1 MLGTG
6 ARLGGISFGCRRLS
20 RQIASETDLR
30 AVALI
35 LSVVVGACMLHRI
48 PAAAPRVAK
57 APAPPRAVALTVAS
71 NPYGEL
77 IDPGFSRSKPDSP
90 AKPPWLLATLEPF
103 PAAPTAAPTT
113 DATPSTATAPP
124 ENIPLPPKRE
134 VSEPADGAPLPPPRP
149 AELEAPA
156 DTPGPVRHSTQPS
169 VKTAAPAAPAD
180 NRTFIEKLFGL
191 APHSSPAPGS
201 ALGYAAPETNAIGRS
216 TAVSTL
222 AEPHSAPAVASA
234 PALASATPES
244 SAVGRSAPTSSLSGR
259 GFGLASLF
267 GLGRSS
273 VSPTSLGYDQYT
285 AIYDL
290 SAHTVYLPNGT
301 KLEAHSGLG
310 DRLDDPNHVNERMR
324 GATPPHLYELEP
336 REAAFHGV
344 QALRL
349 NPIGGG
355 DIFGRAGLLAH
366 TYMLGPN
373 GDSNGCVS
381 FKDYDAFLR
390 AYQNG
395 QVRKLA
401 VVARL

>member
-1 MLGTG
+1 MQGTG
-6 ARLGGISFGCRRLS
+6 ATLGGISLGCRRLS

-30 AVALI
+30 AAALI

-48 PAAAPRVAK
+48 PIAAPRVAK
-57 APAPPRAVALTVAS
+57 ALAPPPAVALTVAS

-77 IDPGFSRSKPDSP
+77 IDPGFSRSKPESP
-90 AKPPWLLATLEPF
+90 AKPLWLQATLEPF
-103 PAAPTAAPTT
+103 PAAPTAAPS
-113 DATPSTATAPP
+113 AATAPP
-124 ENIPLPPKRE
+124 ESVPLPPKRE
-134 VSEPADGAPLPPPRP
+134 VSEPAEGAPLPPPRP
-149 AELEAPA
+149 AELEEPA
-156 DTPGPVRHSTQPS
+156 DIPAPVRHSAQPS
-169 VKTAAPAAPAD
+169 VKTAAPATPTD

-191 APHSSPAPGS
+191 APHPGTAS
-201 ALGYAAPETNAIGRS
+201 GPALGYAAPETSAIAKS
-216 TAVSTL
+216 TAPSPL
-222 AEPHSAPAVASA
+222 AEPRSA
-234 PALASATPES
+234 PALASAAPES
-244 SAVGRSAPTSSLSGR
+244 SAVGRSGATSSLSGR
-259 GFGLASLF
+259 GGGFGSWF
-267 GLGRSS
+267 GFTRSAP
-273 VSPTSLGYDQYT
+273 SPTALGYDQYT
-285 AIYDL
+285 AVYDL

-336 REAAFHGV
+336 REASFHGV

-390 AYQNG
+390 AYQSG
-395 QVRKLA
+395 EIKKLA